1 MDNIS
6 DAERFFKLPL
16 SERQARIEK
25 LTDAEILALSTD
37 WDFWARQNQK
47 LPAGD
52 WLHWLIL
59 AGRGFGKTRTGAETV
74 RQWVKSGRY
83 QYVNLIGA
91 TADDARDIM
100 IDGESGILA
109 ICPKD
114 ERPQYLA
121 HKSQLVWG
129 NGAKS
134 LIFTADAPERLR
146 GKQHHKIWADELAAW
161 RYDEAWDQAVF
172 GLRLGDNPQSII
184 TTTPK
189 PTSLLKRIM
198 ADAKTHITR
207 GSTYDNK
214 INLADQ
220 FISELAK
227 RYEGTRLG
235 RQELYAE
242 MLTDINGALWS
253 EAIINAARG
262 VVNWQ
267 DARRIV
273 VAVDPSGGGD
283 MVGIVVA
290 GDLGNDKYAVF
301 EDATCEANPLTWA
314 RRAIDVYKKYN
325 ADAIVAEVN
334 FGGNMVE
341 AIIRN
346 VDPLVNYRT
355 VRASRGKHI
364 RAEPIAALYEQ
375 GRVTHAGLFPLLEA
389 QMQDMAISGWCGD
402 GSPDRV
408 DALVWALSD
417 LTDNQIL
424 PAQQTPIKI
433 W

>member
-16 SERQARIEK
+16 SERQARFEK
-25 LTDAEILALSTD
+25 LTDAEISALSTD

-198 ADAKTHITR
+198 ADAK
-207 GSTYDNK
+207 
-214 INLADQ
+214 
-220 FISELAK
+220 
-227 RYEGTRLG
+227 
-235 RQELYAE
+235 
-242 MLTDINGALWS
+242 
-253 EAIINAARG
+253 NAHNARFY
-262 VVNWQ
+262 
-267 DARRIV
+267 
-273 VAVDPSGGGD
+273 
-283 MVGIVVA
+283 
-290 GDLGNDKYAVF
+290 L
-301 EDATCEANPLTWA
+301 
-314 RRAIDVYKKYN
+314 
-325 ADAIVAEVN
+325 
-334 FGGNMVE
+334 
-341 AIIRN
+341 
-346 VDPLVNYRT
+346 
-355 VRASRGKHI
+355 
-364 RAEPIAALYEQ
+364 
-375 GRVTHAGLFPLLEA
+375 
-389 QMQDMAISGWCGD
+389 
-402 GSPDRV
+402 
-408 DALVWALSD
+408 
-417 LTDNQIL
+417 
-424 PAQQTPIKI
+424 
-433 W
+433 